1 MVIVLYLNVFFQFFM
16 YIGYVS
22 VALLC
27 IVQAN
32 THNIELSESCPGDLA
47 MDCVELTLLSRVR
60 HHEELQEY
68 NAPSQ
73 LPTPKLVSKIFYLFQ
88 ETYLFVNYFFECVA
102 QLSRLRSGV
111 CNPDCCSS

>member
-1 MVIVLYLNVFFQFFM
+1 MA
-16 YIGYVS
+16 YVS
-22 VALLC
+22 LLVLC
-27 IVQAN
+27 LVQAN

-73 LPTPKLVSKIFYLFQ
+73 LPTPKLVPKILYLFQ
-88 ETYLFVNYFFECVA
+88 ENLV
-102 QLSRLRSGV
+102 LRSGAHV
-111 CNPDCCSS
+111 SLESTGR